1 MTKSW
6 ALGSAA
12 CQNNFLLLSYLK
24 GLIYNSV
31 AELKETR
38 NVTNMKIMNVK
49 QLFLLSTLCLT
60 MGTTQ
65 APAQE
70 FLNKLKNKGAKLVKQ
85 AMQDAVKDEVNTVE
99 KTEGEASR
107 NKNRVESK
115 VRNRTRMQGNSTMAG
130 GGVTLSP
137 KKKEITIKLCRGLG
151 PSTWYGRKNAR
162 SPLPPVCS
170 KQDSWYS
177 SLPFIHDMDN
187 ASLVAESQMLEKWIR
202 SHSSEVCSPVV
213 VRREENTRE
222 MGERTRALDNAVR
235 YLNGSVE
242 EMPEVLESGAFKRAM
257 QSDCS
262 PLYPSL
268 ESETVTYLKS
278 INRTTKEVTV
288 TVYEGNSAYDNKMNI
303 DEMWFEVN
311 PSERTAKLLEMDDES
326 AGKDYTVPSSI
337 RFAGHLF
344 RVTEIGASAFSEKK
358 VKSVTLPMGLKSIG
372 DNAFM
377 SSTISEISIPAT
389 VTNIG
394 KGAFSNIPTLKTI
407 SVPNSVKTIGH
418 SCFVACTGLTEV
430 KLPARLEK
438 LENSMFRGCRSLTKV
453 TLPQNIDKIDTGTFE
468 DCKALAHIDLPQTV
482 TTIGL
487 NAFKNTAL
495 TEVPVTTSLKLIDSN
510 AFEGCNGLT
519 SVSLPASVQ
528 IETEAF
534 KNCKNLRKATIS
546 AEHRGIP
553 DDIYMIFMGC
563 PFAQK
568 PLTSVPS
575 CVTFSE

>member
-1 MTKSW
+1 
-6 ALGSAA
+6 
-12 CQNNFLLLSYLK
+12 
-24 GLIYNSV
+24 
-31 AELKETR
+31 
-38 NVTNMKIMNVK
+38 MKIMNVK

-65 APAQE
+65 APAQG

-85 AMQDAVKDEVNTVE
+85 AMPDAVKDVVNTVE

-162 SPLPPVCS
+162 SPQPPVCS
-170 KQDSWYS
+170 KQDSWYR

-187 ASLVAESQMLEKWIR
+187 ASLVAESQMLKKWIR
-202 SHSSEVCSPVV
+202 SNSSETCSPVV

-278 INRTTKEVTV
+278 INRTTKEVKV

-311 PSERTAKLLEMDDES
+311 PSERTAKLLEMDEES

-377 SSTISEISIPAT
+377 SSAISEISIPAT

-418 SCFVACTGLTEV
+418 SCFVTCTGLTEV

-438 LENSMFRGCRSLTKV
+438 LWKNMFSGCRSLTKV

-468 DCKALAHIDLPQTV
+468 DCKALAHIDLPQSV
-482 TTIGL
+482 TTIGV

-528 IETEAF
+528 IETGAF

>member
-1 MTKSW
+1 MKLHFFICLIGLLAFTTDV
-6 ALGSAA
+6 SA
-12 CQNNFLLLSYLK
+12 QS
-24 GLIYNSV
+24 
-31 AELKETR
+31 
-38 NVTNMKIMNVK
+38 
-49 QLFLLSTLCLT
+49 
-60 MGTTQ
+60 
-65 APAQE
+65 
-70 FLNKLKNKGAKLVKQ
+70 FLNKVKRAANKAAQEAVQKAKQDVEHKAKRDVEQKTNLKVTPQATNQKQ
-85 AMQDAVKDEVNTVE
+85 
-99 KTEGEASR
+99 TEGKPVVKS
-107 NKNRVESK
+107 SS
-115 VRNRTRMQGNSTMAG
+115 GNSTMAG

-162 SPLPPVCS
+162 SPQPPVCS
-170 KQDSWYS
+170 KQDSWYR

-202 SHSSEVCSPVV
+202 SNSSETCSPVV

-377 SSTISEISIPAT
+377 SSAISEISIPAT

-438 LENSMFRGCRSLTKV
+438 LWNNMFSGCRSLTKV

-468 DCKALAHIDLPQTV
+468 DCKALAHIDLPQSV
-482 TTIGL
+482 TTIGV

-546 AEHRGIP
+546 AEHRGLP

>member
-1 MTKSW
+1 MT
-6 ALGSAA
+6 
-12 CQNNFLLLSYLK
+12 
-24 GLIYNSV
+24 
-31 AELKETR
+31 
-38 NVTNMKIMNVK
+38 MNVK

-65 APAQE
+65 APAQG

-85 AMQDAVKDEVNTVE
+85 AMPDPVKEVVNTVE
-99 KTEGEASR
+99 ETEGAASR
-107 NKNRVESK
+107 TRNRVESK
-115 VRNRTRMQGNSTMAG
+115 VRNRTSGASTRRTRTQAGSSTENS
-130 GGVTLSP
+130 GGVTLSS

-151 PSTWYGRKNAR
+151 PSTCYGRKNAR
-162 SPLPPVCS
+162 SPLPPTCS
-170 KQDSWYS
+170 KQDSWYR

-187 ASLVAESQMLEKWIR
+187 ASLVAEANMLDNFVKK
-202 SHSSEVCSPVV
+202 HSSEVCSPVV
-213 VRREENTRE
+213 VRVEENREE

-235 YLNGSVE
+235 YLNGSTD

-257 QSDCS
+257 QSDYS
-262 PLYPSL
+262 ALYPSL
-268 ESETVTYLKS
+268 EPETVTYLKS

-288 TVYEGNSAYDNKMNI
+288 SVYEGNSAYDNKMNI

-326 AGKDYTVPSSI
+326 TGKDYTVPSSI
-337 RFAGHLF
+337 RFGGHVF
-344 RVTEIGASAFSEKK
+344 RVTEIGASAFNEKK

-377 SSTISEISIPAT
+377 SSTISEINIPAT

-394 KGAFSNIPTLKTI
+394 KRAFSNIPTLKTI
-407 SVPNSVKTIGH
+407 SVPNSVKTIGL
-418 SCFVACTGLTEV
+418 SCFVMCTGLTEV
-430 KLPARLEK
+430 KLPARLER
-438 LENSMFRGCRSLTKV
+438 LENSLFKGCRSLTKV

-468 DCKALAHIDLPQTV
+468 DCKALAHIDLPQKV

-495 TEVPVTTSLKLIDSN
+495 TEVPVTTNLKLIDSN

-528 IETEAF
+528 VENEAF

>member
-1 MTKSW
+1 MT
-6 ALGSAA
+6 
-12 CQNNFLLLSYLK
+12 
-24 GLIYNSV
+24 
-31 AELKETR
+31 
-38 NVTNMKIMNVK
+38 MNVK

-65 APAQE
+65 ASAQG

-85 AMQDAVKDEVNTVE
+85 AMPEPVKDVVNTVE
-99 KTEGEASR
+99 ETEGAASR
-107 NKNRVESK
+107 TRNRVESK
-115 VRNRTRMQGNSTMAG
+115 VRNRTSGASTRRTRTQAGNSTENS

-151 PSTWYGRKNAR
+151 PSTLGGRKNAR

-170 KQDSWYS
+170 KQDSWYRA
-177 SLPFIHDMDN
+177 LPFIHDMDN
-187 ASLVAESQMLEKWIR
+187 ASLVAEANMLDNFVKK
-202 SHSSEVCSPVV
+202 HSSDVCSPVA
-213 VRREENTRE
+213 VRNEENRSE

-235 YLNGSVE
+235 YLNGSTD

-257 QSDCS
+257 QSDYS
-262 PLYPSL
+262 ALYPSL
-268 ESETVTYLKS
+268 EPETVTYLKS

-311 PSERTAKLLEMDDES
+311 PSERTAKLIEMDDES

-337 RFAGHLF
+337 RFGGHMY
-344 RVTEIGASAFSEKK
+344 RVTEIGGSAFYGKK

-377 SSTISEISIPAT
+377 SSTISEINIPAT

-394 KGAFSNIPTLKTI
+394 KRAFSNIPTLKTI

-418 SCFVACTGLTEV
+418 SCFVMCTGLTEV

-438 LENSMFRGCRSLTKV
+438 LENAMFRGCQSLTKV

-468 DCKALAHIDLPQTV
+468 DCKALTHIDLPQSV

-495 TEVPVTTSLKLIDSN
+495 TEVPVTTNLKLIDSN

-528 IETEAF
+528 VENEAF

-546 AEHRGIP
+546 AEHRGIA

>member
-1 MTKSW
+1 
-6 ALGSAA
+6 
-12 CQNNFLLLSYLK
+12 
-24 GLIYNSV
+24 
-31 AELKETR
+31 
-38 NVTNMKIMNVK
+38 MNVK

-65 APAQE
+65 APAQG

-85 AMQDAVKDEVNTVE
+85 AMPDPVKDVVNTVE
-99 KTEGEASR
+99 ETEGAATR
-107 NKNRVESK
+107 TRNRVESK
-115 VRNRTRMQGNSTMAG
+115 VRNRTSGASTRRTRTQAG
-130 GGVTLSP
+130 SSTAGSGVTLSP

-151 PSTWYGRKNAR
+151 PSTWGGRKNAR
-162 SPLPPVCS
+162 SPLPPTCS
-170 KQDSWYS
+170 KQDSWYR

-187 ASLVAESQMLEKWIR
+187 ASLVAEANMLDNFVKK
-202 SHSSEVCSPVV
+202 HSSEVCSPVV
-213 VRREENTRE
+213 VRVEENREE

-235 YLNGSVE
+235 YLNGSND

-257 QSDCS
+257 QSDYS
-262 PLYPSL
+262 ALYPSL
-268 ESETVTYLKS
+268 EPETVTYLKS

-337 RFAGHLF
+337 RFGGHVF
-344 RVTEIGASAFSEKK
+344 RVTEIGASAFNEKK

-377 SSTISEISIPAT
+377 SSTISEINIPAT

-394 KGAFSNIPTLKTI
+394 KQAFSNIPTLKTI
-407 SVPNSVKTIGH
+407 SLPNSVKTIGH
-418 SCFVACTGLTEV
+418 SCFVMCTGLTEA

-438 LENSMFRGCRSLTKV
+438 LENAMFRGCQSLTKV

-468 DCKALAHIDLPQTV
+468 DCKALAHIDLPQSV

-495 TEVPVTTSLKLIDSN
+495 TEVPVTTNLKLIDSN

-519 SVSLPASVQ
+519 SVSLPSSVQ
-528 IETEAF
+528 VENEAF

>member
-1 MTKSW
+1 
-6 ALGSAA
+6 
-12 CQNNFLLLSYLK
+12 
-24 GLIYNSV
+24 
-31 AELKETR
+31 
-38 NVTNMKIMNVK
+38 MKIMNVK

-65 APAQE
+65 APAQG

-85 AMQDAVKDEVNTVE
+85 AMPDAVKDVVNTVE
-99 KTEGEASR
+99 KTEGEASKTR
-107 NKNRVESK
+107 NRVESK

-162 SPLPPVCS
+162 SPQPPVCS
-170 KQDSWYS
+170 KQDSWYR

-202 SHSSEVCSPVV
+202 SNSSETCSPVV

-278 INRTTKEVTV
+278 IKRTTKEVTV

-358 VKSVTLPMGLKSIG
+358 LKSVTLPMGLKSIG

-377 SSTISEISIPAT
+377 SSAISEISIPAT

-438 LENSMFRGCRSLTKV
+438 LWNNMFSGCRSLTKV

-468 DCKALAHIDLPQTV
+468 DCKALAHIDLPQSV
-482 TTIGL
+482 TTIGV

>member
-1 MTKSW
+1 
-6 ALGSAA
+6 
-12 CQNNFLLLSYLK
+12 
-24 GLIYNSV
+24 
-31 AELKETR
+31 
-38 NVTNMKIMNVK
+38 MKIMNVK

-65 APAQE
+65 APAQG

-85 AMQDAVKDEVNTVE
+85 AMPDEVKDVVNTVE

-162 SPLPPVCS
+162 SPLPPACS

-187 ASLVAESQMLEKWIR
+187 ASLVAESQMLEKWII
-202 SHSSEVCSPVV
+202 SHELEVCSPVV
-213 VRREENTRE
+213 VRREEHSE
-222 MGERTRALDNAVR
+222 MGERISALNDAVR
-235 YLNGSVE
+235 YLNGSTD

-262 PLYPSL
+262 PLYPFL
-268 ESETVTYLKS
+268 KPETVTYLKS

-288 TVYEGNSAYDNKMNI
+288 TVYEGNSAYDNRMNI

-311 PSERTAKLLEMDDES
+311 PSERTAKLLEMDNDES
-326 AGKDYTVPSSI
+326 TGKDYTVPSSI

-344 RVTEIGASAFSEKK
+344 RVTEIGASAFYEKK

-377 SSTISEISIPAT
+377 NSTISEINIPAT

-394 KGAFSNIPTLKTI
+394 KGAFSNIPALKTI

-468 DCKALAHIDLPQTV
+468 DCKALAHIDLPQIV
-482 TTIGL
+482 TTIGQ

-495 TEVPVTTSLKLIDSN
+495 TEVPVTTNLKLIDSN

-528 IETEAF
+528 VEQEAF

-546 AEHRGIP
+546 AEYRGIA

>member
-1 MTKSW
+1 
-6 ALGSAA
+6 
-12 CQNNFLLLSYLK
+12 
-24 GLIYNSV
+24 
-31 AELKETR
+31 
-38 NVTNMKIMNVK
+38 MKIMNVK

-65 APAQE
+65 APAQG

-85 AMQDAVKDEVNTVE
+85 AMPDAVKDEVNTVE

-162 SPLPPVCS
+162 SPQPPVCS
-170 KQDSWYS
+170 KQDSWYR

-202 SHSSEVCSPVV
+202 SNSSETCSPVV

-438 LENSMFRGCRSLTKV
+438 LWKNMFSGCRSLTKV

-468 DCKALAHIDLPQTV
+468 DCKALAHIDLPQSV
-482 TTIGL
+482 TTIGQ

-495 TEVPVTTSLKLIDSN
+495 TEVPVTTNLKLIDSD

-528 IETEAF
+528 IEFGAF
-534 KNCKNLRKATIS
+534 QNCKNLRKATIS
-546 AEHRGIP
+546 AEYNRGIP
-553 DDIYMIFMGC
+553 DDIYGIFMGC

>member
-1 MTKSW
+1 
-6 ALGSAA
+6 
-12 CQNNFLLLSYLK
+12 
-24 GLIYNSV
+24 
-31 AELKETR
+31 
-38 NVTNMKIMNVK
+38 MNVK

-60 MGTTQ
+60 MGSTTQ
-65 APAQE
+65 APAQG
-70 FLNKLKNKGAKLVKQ
+70 FLNKLKNKGAKLVKK
-85 AMQDAVKDEVNTVE
+85 AMPNPVKDVVKTVE
-99 KTEGEASR
+99 DTEGAASR
-107 NKNRVESK
+107 TRTRVENK
-115 VRNRTRMQGNSTMAG
+115 VRNKAGGESMRRTRTQDGSSMA

-137 KKKEITIKLCRGLG
+137 QKKEITIKLCRGLG

-170 KQDSWYS
+170 KQDSWYR

-187 ASLVAESQMLEKWIR
+187 ASLVAEVNMLDNFVKKHT
-202 SHSSEVCSPVV
+202 SDVCSPVV
-213 VRREENTRE
+213 VRREENGEE
-222 MGERTRALDNAVR
+222 MGDRIEALNNAVR
-235 YLNGSVE
+235 YLNGSTD

-257 QSDCS
+257 QSDYS
-262 PLYPSL
+262 ALYPSL
-268 ESETVTYLKS
+268 KPETVTYLKS

-288 TVYEGNSAYDNKMNI
+288 TVYEGNSAYDNRMNV

-311 PSERTAKLLEMDDES
+311 PSERTAKLLEMDNDES
-326 AGKDYTVPSSI
+326 TGKDYTVPSSI
-337 RFAGHLF
+337 RFAGHMF
-344 RVTEIGASAFSEKK
+344 RVTEIGGSAFYEKK

-372 DNAFM
+372 VNAFM
-377 SSTISEISIPAT
+377 SSTISEINIPAT

-394 KGAFSNIPTLKTI
+394 KGAFSNIPALKTI

-438 LENSMFRGCRSLTKV
+438 LENAMFRGCRSLTKV

-468 DCKALAHIDLPQTV
+468 DCKALTHIDLPQSV

-495 TEVPVTTSLKLIDSN
+495 TEVPVTTNLKLIDSN

-528 IETEAF
+528 IEQEAF
-534 KNCKNLRKATIS
+534 KNCKNLRKATVS
-546 AEHRGIP
+546 AEYRGIP

>member
-1 MTKSW
+1 
-6 ALGSAA
+6 
-12 CQNNFLLLSYLK
+12 
-24 GLIYNSV
+24 
-31 AELKETR
+31 
-38 NVTNMKIMNVK
+38 MKIMNVK

-85 AMQDAVKDEVNTVE
+85 AMSDAVKDEVNTVE
-99 KTEGEASR
+99 KTEGEVSR

-162 SPLPPVCS
+162 SPQPPVCS
-170 KQDSWYS
+170 KQDSWYR

-202 SHSSEVCSPVV
+202 SNSSETCSPVV

>member
-1 MTKSW
+1 
-6 ALGSAA
+6 
-12 CQNNFLLLSYLK
+12 
-24 GLIYNSV
+24 
-31 AELKETR
+31 
-38 NVTNMKIMNVK
+38 MKIMNVK

-65 APAQE
+65 APAQG

-85 AMQDAVKDEVNTVE
+85 AIPDEVKDVVNTVE

-162 SPLPPVCS
+162 SPQPPVSS
-170 KQDSWYS
+170 KQDIWYQ

-202 SHSSEVCSPVV
+202 SNSSETCSPVV

-438 LENSMFRGCRSLTKV
+438 LWNNMFSGCRSLTKV

>member
-1 MTKSW
+1 
-6 ALGSAA
+6 
-12 CQNNFLLLSYLK
+12 
-24 GLIYNSV
+24 
-31 AELKETR
+31 
-38 NVTNMKIMNVK
+38 MKIMNVK
-49 QLFLLSTLCLT
+49 QLFLLLTLCLT

-65 APAQE
+65 APAQG

-85 AMQDAVKDEVNTVE
+85 AMPDAVKDEVNTVE

-115 VRNRTRMQGNSTMAG
+115 VRNRTRMQGNSTIAG

-162 SPLPPVCS
+162 SPQPPVCS
-170 KQDSWYS
+170 KQDSWYR

-202 SHSSEVCSPVV
+202 SNSSETCSPVV

-438 LENSMFRGCRSLTKV
+438 LWNNMFSGCRSLTKV

-468 DCKALAHIDLPQTV
+468 DCKALAHIDLPQSV
-482 TTIGL
+482 TTIGV

>member
-1 MTKSW
+1 
-6 ALGSAA
+6 
-12 CQNNFLLLSYLK
+12 
-24 GLIYNSV
+24 
-31 AELKETR
+31 
-38 NVTNMKIMNVK
+38 MKIMNVK

-65 APAQE
+65 APAQG

-85 AMQDAVKDEVNTVE
+85 AMPDAVKDVVNTVE
-99 KTEGEASR
+99 KTEGEASKTR
-107 NKNRVESK
+107 NRVESK

-162 SPLPPVCS
+162 SPQPPVCS
-170 KQDSWYS
+170 KQDSWYR

-202 SHSSEVCSPVV
+202 SNSSETCSPVV

-311 PSERTAKLLEMDDES
+311 PSERTAKLLEMDEES

-468 DCKALAHIDLPQTV
+468 DCKALAHIDLPQSV
-482 TTIGL
+482 TTIGV

-510 AFEGCNGLT
+510 AFEGCYGLT

>member
-1 MTKSW
+1 MT
-6 ALGSAA
+6 
-12 CQNNFLLLSYLK
+12 
-24 GLIYNSV
+24 
-31 AELKETR
+31 
-38 NVTNMKIMNVK
+38 MNVK

-65 APAQE
+65 APAQG

-85 AMQDAVKDEVNTVE
+85 AMPDPVKDVVNTVE
-99 KTEGEASR
+99 ETEGAASR
-107 NKNRVESK
+107 TRNRVESK
-115 VRNRTRMQGNSTMAG
+115 VRNRTSGASTRRTRTQAGSSMAG
-130 GGVTLSP
+130 SGVTLSP

-151 PSTWYGRKNAR
+151 PLTLGGHKNAR
-162 SPLPPVCS
+162 SPLPPTCS
-170 KQDSWYS
+170 KQDSWYR

-187 ASLVAESQMLEKWIR
+187 ASLVAEANMLDNMMKKR
-202 SHSSEVCSPVV
+202 SEDVCSPVA
-213 VRREENTRE
+213 VRCEENRSE

-235 YLNGSVE
+235 YLNGSTD
-242 EMPEVLESGAFKRAM
+242 EMPEELESGAFKRAM
-257 QSDCS
+257 QSDYS
-262 PLYPSL
+262 ALYPSL
-268 ESETVTYLKS
+268 EPETVTYLKS

-288 TVYEGNSAYDNKMNI
+288 SVYEGNSAYDNKMNI

-337 RFAGHLF
+337 RFGGHMY
-344 RVTEIGASAFSEKK
+344 RVTEIGGSAFYGKK

-377 SSTISEISIPAT
+377 SSTISEINIPAT

-394 KGAFSNIPTLKTI
+394 KRAFSNIPTLKTI
-407 SVPNSVKTIGH
+407 SVPNSVKTIGL
-418 SCFVACTGLTEV
+418 SCFVMCTGLTEV

-438 LENSMFRGCRSLTKV
+438 LENSLFKGCRSLTKV
-453 TLPQNIDKIDTGTFE
+453 TLPQNIDMIDTGTFE
-468 DCKALAHIDLPQTV
+468 DCKALTHIDLPQSV

-495 TEVPVTTSLKLIDSN
+495 TEVPVTTNLKLIDSN

-528 IETEAF
+528 VENEAF

>member
-1 MTKSW
+1 
-6 ALGSAA
+6 
-12 CQNNFLLLSYLK
+12 
-24 GLIYNSV
+24 
-31 AELKETR
+31 
-38 NVTNMKIMNVK
+38 MNVK

-65 APAQE
+65 APAQG

-85 AMQDAVKDEVNTVE
+85 AMPNPVKDVVKTVE
-99 KTEGEASR
+99 DTEGAASR
-107 NKNRVESK
+107 TRTRVENK
-115 VRNRTRMQGNSTMAG
+115 VRNKAGGESMRRTRTQAGSSMA

-137 KKKEITIKLCRGLG
+137 KKKEMTIKLCRGLG
-151 PSTWYGRKNAR
+151 PSTWHGRKNAR

-170 KQDSWYS
+170 KQDSWYR

-187 ASLVAESQMLEKWIR
+187 ASLVAEVNMLDNFVKK
-202 SHSSEVCSPVV
+202 HSSDVCSPVL
-213 VRREENTRE
+213 VRREENSRE
-222 MGERTRALDNAVR
+222 MGDRIEALNNAVR
-235 YLNGSVE
+235 YLNGSTD

-257 QSDCS
+257 QSDYS
-262 PLYPSL
+262 ALYPSL
-268 ESETVTYLKS
+268 KPETVTYLKS

-288 TVYEGNSAYDNKMNI
+288 TVYEGNSAYDNRMNV

-311 PSERTAKLLEMDDES
+311 PSERTAKLIEMDDES

-337 RFAGHLF
+337 RFGGHVF
-344 RVTEIGASAFSEKK
+344 RVTEIGGSAFYGKK

-377 SSTISEISIPAT
+377 SSTISEINIPAT

-394 KGAFSNIPTLKTI
+394 KQAFSNIPTLKTI
-407 SVPNSVKTIGH
+407 SIPNSVKTIGH
-418 SCFVACTGLTEV
+418 SCFVVCTGLTEV

-438 LENSMFRGCRSLTKV
+438 LENSMFKGCRSLTKV

-468 DCKALAHIDLPQTV
+468 DCKALAHIDLPKSV

-495 TEVPVTTSLKLIDSN
+495 TEVPVTTNLKLIDSN
-510 AFEGCNGLT
+510 AFEGCNGLS

-528 IETEAF
+528 VENEAF

>member
-1 MTKSW
+1 
-6 ALGSAA
+6 
-12 CQNNFLLLSYLK
+12 
-24 GLIYNSV
+24 
-31 AELKETR
+31 
-38 NVTNMKIMNVK
+38 MNVK

-65 APAQE
+65 APAQG

-85 AMQDAVKDEVNTVE
+85 AMPDAVKDVVNTVE
-99 KTEGEASR
+99 KTEGEASKTR
-107 NKNRVESK
+107 NRVESK

-162 SPLPPVCS
+162 SPQPPVCS
-170 KQDSWYS
+170 KQDNWYR

-187 ASLVAESQMLEKWIR
+187 ASLVAESQMLKKWIR
-202 SHSSEVCSPVV
+202 SNSSETCSPVV

-278 INRTTKEVTV
+278 INRTTKEVKV

-438 LENSMFRGCRSLTKV
+438 LWNNMFSGCRSLTKV

-468 DCKALAHIDLPQTV
+468 DCKALAHIDLPQSV
-482 TTIGL
+482 TTIGV

-553 DDIYMIFMGC
+553 EDIYMIFMGC

>member
-1 MTKSW
+1 MT
-6 ALGSAA
+6 
-12 CQNNFLLLSYLK
+12 
-24 GLIYNSV
+24 
-31 AELKETR
+31 
-38 NVTNMKIMNVK
+38 MNVK

-65 APAQE
+65 APAQG

-85 AMQDAVKDEVNTVE
+85 AMPDPVKDVVNTVE
-99 KTEGEASR
+99 ETEGAATR
-107 NKNRVESK
+107 TRNRVESK
-115 VRNRTRMQGNSTMAG
+115 VRNRTSGASTRRTRTQAG
-130 GGVTLSP
+130 SSTAGGVTLSP

-151 PSTWYGRKNAR
+151 PSTLGGRKNAR

-170 KQDSWYS
+170 KQDSWYRA
-177 SLPFIHDMDN
+177 LPFIHDMDN
-187 ASLVAESQMLEKWIR
+187 ASLVAEVNMLDNFVKK
-202 SHSSEVCSPVV
+202 HSSDVCSPVL
-213 VRREENTRE
+213 VRREENSRE
-222 MGERTRALDNAVR
+222 MGERTRALNNAVR
-235 YLNGSVE
+235 YLNGSTD

-257 QSDCS
+257 QSDYS
-262 PLYPSL
+262 ALYPSL
-268 ESETVTYLKS
+268 EPETVTYLKS

-311 PSERTAKLLEMDDES
+311 PSERTAKLIEMDDES

-337 RFAGHLF
+337 RFGGHVF
-344 RVTEIGASAFSEKK
+344 RVTEIGGSAFYGKK

-377 SSTISEISIPAT
+377 SSSISEINIPAT

-394 KGAFSNIPTLKTI
+394 KRAFSNIPTLKTI
-407 SVPNSVKTIGH
+407 SVPNSVKTIGL
-418 SCFVACTGLTEV
+418 SCFVMCTGLTEI

-438 LENSMFRGCRSLTKV
+438 LENSLFKGCRSLTKV

-468 DCKALAHIDLPQTV
+468 DCKALTHIDLPQSV

-495 TEVPVTTSLKLIDSN
+495 TEVPVTTNLKLIDSN

-528 IETEAF
+528 VEQEAF

>member
-1 MTKSW
+1 
-6 ALGSAA
+6 
-12 CQNNFLLLSYLK
+12 
-24 GLIYNSV
+24 
-31 AELKETR
+31 
-38 NVTNMKIMNVK
+38 MNVK

-60 MGTTQ
+60 MGATQ
-65 APAQE
+65 ASAQG

-85 AMQDAVKDEVNTVE
+85 ALPDPVKDVVNTVE
-99 KTEGEASR
+99 ETEGAASR
-107 NKNRVESK
+107 TRNRVENK
-115 VRNRTRMQGNSTMAG
+115 VRNRTSGASTRRTRTQGGSATAGSG

-151 PSTWYGRKNAR
+151 PSISGGRKNAR
-162 SPLPPVCS
+162 SPLPPTCS
-170 KQDSWYS
+170 KQDSWYRA
-177 SLPFIHDMDN
+177 LPFIHDMDN
-187 ASLVAESQMLEKWIR
+187 ASLVAEANMLDNMMKKR
-202 SHSSEVCSPVV
+202 SEDVCSPVA
-213 VRREENTRE
+213 VRCEENRSE

-235 YLNGSVE
+235 YLNGSDD

-257 QSDCS
+257 QSDYS
-262 PLYPSL
+262 ALYPSL
-268 ESETVTYLKS
+268 EPETVTYLKS

-288 TVYEGNSAYDNKMNI
+288 TVYEGNSAYDNRMNI

-311 PSERTAKLLEMDDES
+311 PSERTAKLLEMDNDES
-326 AGKDYTVPSSI
+326 TGKDYTVPSSI
-337 RFAGHLF
+337 RFAGHVF
-344 RVTEIGASAFSEKK
+344 RVTEIGASAFCDMK

-372 DNAFM
+372 VNAFM
-377 SSTISEISIPAT
+377 GSTISEISIPAT

-394 KGAFSNIPTLKTI
+394 ERAFSDIPALKTI

-468 DCKALAHIDLPQTV
+468 DCKALTHIDLPQSV
-482 TTIGL
+482 TTIGQ

-495 TEVPVTTSLKLIDSN
+495 TEVPVTTNLKLIDSN

-528 IETEAF
+528 VENEAF

-546 AEHRGIP
+546 AEHRGIA

>member
-1 MTKSW
+1 
-6 ALGSAA
+6 
-12 CQNNFLLLSYLK
+12 
-24 GLIYNSV
+24 
-31 AELKETR
+31 
-38 NVTNMKIMNVK
+38 MKILNVK

-65 APAQE
+65 APAQG

-85 AMQDAVKDEVNTVE
+85 AMPDAVKDVVNTVE

-115 VRNRTRMQGNSTMAG
+115 VRNRTRMQGNSTIAG

-162 SPLPPVCS
+162 SPQPPVCS
-170 KQDSWYS
+170 KQDSWYR

-187 ASLVAESQMLEKWIR
+187 ASLVAESQMLKKWIR
-202 SHSSEVCSPVV
+202 SNSSETCSPVV

-222 MGERTRALDNAVR
+222 MGERIRALDNAVR

-278 INRTTKEVTV
+278 INRTTKEVKV

-311 PSERTAKLLEMDDES
+311 PSERTAKLLEMDEES

-377 SSTISEISIPAT
+377 SSAISEISIPAT

-438 LENSMFRGCRSLTKV
+438 LWNNMFSGCRSLTKV

-468 DCKALAHIDLPQTV
+468 DCKALAHIDLPQIV
-482 TTIGL
+482 TTIGQ

>member
-1 MTKSW
+1 
-6 ALGSAA
+6 
-12 CQNNFLLLSYLK
+12 
-24 GLIYNSV
+24 
-31 AELKETR
+31 
-38 NVTNMKIMNVK
+38 MKIMNVK
-49 QLFLLSTLCLT
+49 QLFLLLTLCLT

-65 APAQE
+65 APAQG

-85 AMQDAVKDEVNTVE
+85 AMPDAVKDVVNTVE
-99 KTEGEASR
+99 KTEGEASKTR
-107 NKNRVESK
+107 NRVESK

-162 SPLPPVCS
+162 SPQPPVCS
-170 KQDSWYS
+170 KQDSWYR

-202 SHSSEVCSPVV
+202 SNSSETCSPVV

-389 VTNIG
+389 Q
-394 KGAFSNIPTLKTI
+394 
-407 SVPNSVKTIGH
+407 H
-418 SCFVACTGLTEV
+418 
-430 KLPARLEK
+430 
-438 LENSMFRGCRSLTKV
+438 
-453 TLPQNIDKIDTGTFE
+453 
-468 DCKALAHIDLPQTV
+468 
-482 TTIGL
+482 
-487 NAFKNTAL
+487 
-495 TEVPVTTSLKLIDSN
+495 
-510 AFEGCNGLT
+510 
-519 SVSLPASVQ
+519 
-528 IETEAF
+528 
-534 KNCKNLRKATIS
+534 
-546 AEHRGIP
+546 
-553 DDIYMIFMGC
+553 
-563 PFAQK
+563 
-568 PLTSVPS
+568 
-575 CVTFSE
+575 

>member
-1 MTKSW
+1 
-6 ALGSAA
+6 
-12 CQNNFLLLSYLK
+12 
-24 GLIYNSV
+24 
-31 AELKETR
+31 
-38 NVTNMKIMNVK
+38 
-49 QLFLLSTLCLT
+49 
-60 MGTTQ
+60 MGATQ
-65 APAQE
+65 ASAQG
-70 FLNKLKNKGAKLVKQ
+70 FLNKLKNKGAKLVTQ
-85 AMQDAVKDEVNTVE
+85 AMPDPVKDVVNTVE
-99 KTEGEASR
+99 ETEGAASR
-107 NKNRVESK
+107 TRNRVENK
-115 VRNRTRMQGNSTMAG
+115 VRNRTSGASTRRTRTQGGSATAGSG

-137 KKKEITIKLCRGLG
+137 KKKDITIKLCRGLG
-151 PSTWYGRKNAR
+151 PSISGGRKNAR
-162 SPLPPVCS
+162 SPLPPTCS
-170 KQDSWYS
+170 KQDSWYRA
-177 SLPFIHDMDN
+177 LPFIHDMDN
-187 ASLVAESQMLEKWIR
+187 ASLVAEANMLDNMMKKR
-202 SHSSEVCSPVV
+202 SEDVCSPVA
-213 VRREENTRE
+213 VRCEENRSE
-222 MGERTRALDNAVR
+222 IGERTRALDNAVR
-235 YLNGSVE
+235 YLNGSDD

-257 QSDCS
+257 QSDYS
-262 PLYPSL
+262 ALYPSL
-268 ESETVTYLKS
+268 KPETVTYLKS

-288 TVYEGNSAYDNKMNI
+288 TVYEGNSAYDNRMNI

-311 PSERTAKLLEMDDES
+311 PSERTAKLLEMDNDES
-326 AGKDYTVPSSI
+326 TGKDYTVPSSI
-337 RFAGHLF
+337 RFAGHMF
-344 RVTEIGASAFSEKK
+344 RVTEIGGSAFSDMK

-377 SSTISEISIPAT
+377 NSTISEITIPAT

-394 KGAFSNIPTLKTI
+394 KGAFSNIPALKTI

-468 DCKALAHIDLPQTV
+468 DCKALAHIDLPQSV
-482 TTIGL
+482 TTIGQ

-495 TEVPVTTSLKLIDSN
+495 TEVPVTTNLKLIDSN

-528 IETEAF
+528 IEFEAF
-534 KNCKNLRKATIS
+534 KNCKNLRKAIIS
-546 AEHRGIP
+546 AEYRGIA

>member
-1 MTKSW
+1 
-6 ALGSAA
+6 
-12 CQNNFLLLSYLK
+12 
-24 GLIYNSV
+24 
-31 AELKETR
+31 
-38 NVTNMKIMNVK
+38 MKIMNVK

-65 APAQE
+65 APAQG

-85 AMQDAVKDEVNTVE
+85 AMPDAVKDVVNTVE

-115 VRNRTRMQGNSTMAG
+115 VRNRTRMQGNSTMAS

-162 SPLPPVCS
+162 SPQPPVCS
-170 KQDSWYS
+170 KQDSWYR

-187 ASLVAESQMLEKWIR
+187 ASLVAESQMIEKWIR
-202 SHSSEVCSPVV
+202 SHSSETCSPVV

-257 QSDCS
+257 QSDFS

-311 PSERTAKLLEMDDES
+311 PSERTAKLLEMDEES

-377 SSTISEISIPAT
+377 SSAISEISIPAT

-438 LENSMFRGCRSLTKV
+438 LWNNMFSGCRSLTKV

-468 DCKALAHIDLPQTV
+468 DCKALAHIDLPQSV
-482 TTIGL
+482 TTIGV

-534 KNCKNLRKATIS
+534 KNCI
-546 AEHRGIP
+546 
-553 DDIYMIFMGC
+553 
-563 PFAQK
+563 
-568 PLTSVPS
+568 
-575 CVTFSE
+575 

>member
-1 MTKSW
+1 
-6 ALGSAA
+6 
-12 CQNNFLLLSYLK
+12 
-24 GLIYNSV
+24 
-31 AELKETR
+31 
-38 NVTNMKIMNVK
+38 MKIMNVK

-65 APAQE
+65 APAQG

-85 AMQDAVKDEVNTVE
+85 AMPDEVKDVVNTVE

-162 SPLPPVCS
+162 SPQPPVCS
-170 KQDSWYS
+170 KQDSWYR

-187 ASLVAESQMLEKWIR
+187 ASLVAESQMLKKWIR
-202 SHSSEVCSPVV
+202 SNSSETCSPVV

-278 INRTTKEVTV
+278 INRTTKEVKV

-438 LENSMFRGCRSLTKV
+438 LWKNMFSGCRSLTKV

-468 DCKALAHIDLPQTV
+468 DCKALAHIDLPQSV
-482 TTIGL
+482 TTIGV

>member
-1 MTKSW
+1 
-6 ALGSAA
+6 
-12 CQNNFLLLSYLK
+12 
-24 GLIYNSV
+24 
-31 AELKETR
+31 
-38 NVTNMKIMNVK
+38 MNVK

-65 APAQE
+65 APAQG

-85 AMQDAVKDEVNTVE
+85 AMPDPVKEVVNTVE
-99 KTEGEASR
+99 ETEGAATR
-107 NKNRVESK
+107 TRNRVESR
-115 VRNRTRMQGNSTMAG
+115 VRNRTSGASTRRTRTQAGSSTAG

-151 PSTWYGRKNAR
+151 PSTLGGRKNAR

-170 KQDSWYS
+170 KQDSWYRA
-177 SLPFIHDMDN
+177 LPFIHDMDN
-187 ASLVAESQMLEKWIR
+187 ASLVAEANMLDNFVKK
-202 SHSSEVCSPVV
+202 HSSDVCSPVA
-213 VRREENTRE
+213 VRNEENRSE

-235 YLNGSVE
+235 YLNGSTD

-262 PLYPSL
+262 ALYPSL
-268 ESETVTYLKS
+268 EPETVTYLKS

-288 TVYEGNSAYDNKMNI
+288 TVYEGNSAYDNRMLV

-311 PSERTAKLLEMDDES
+311 PSERTAKLIEMDDES

-337 RFAGHLF
+337 RFGGHMY
-344 RVTEIGASAFSEKK
+344 RVTEIGGSAFYGKK

-377 SSTISEISIPAT
+377 SSTISEINIPAT

-394 KGAFSNIPTLKTI
+394 KRAFSNIPTLKTI
-407 SVPNSVKTIGH
+407 SVPNSVKTIGL
-418 SCFVACTGLTEV
+418 SCFVMCTGLTEV

-438 LENSMFRGCRSLTKV
+438 LENSLFKGCRSLTKV

-468 DCKALAHIDLPQTV
+468 DCKALTHIDLPQSV

-495 TEVPVTTSLKLIDSN
+495 TEVPVTTNLKLIDSN

-528 IETEAF
+528 VENEAF

>member
-1 MTKSW
+1 
-6 ALGSAA
+6 
-12 CQNNFLLLSYLK
+12 
-24 GLIYNSV
+24 
-31 AELKETR
+31 
-38 NVTNMKIMNVK
+38 MKIMNVK

-85 AMQDAVKDEVNTVE
+85 AMSDAVKDEVNTEE

-162 SPLPPVCS
+162 SPQPPVCS
-170 KQDSWYS
+170 KQDSWYR

-202 SHSSEVCSPVV
+202 SNSSETCSPVV

-438 LENSMFRGCRSLTKV
+438 LWNNMFSGCRSLTKV

-468 DCKALAHIDLPQTV
+468 DCKALAHIDLPQSV
-482 TTIGL
+482 TTIGV

>member
-1 MTKSW
+1 
-6 ALGSAA
+6 
-12 CQNNFLLLSYLK
+12 
-24 GLIYNSV
+24 
-31 AELKETR
+31 
-38 NVTNMKIMNVK
+38 MKIMNVK

-65 APAQE
+65 APAQG

-85 AMQDAVKDEVNTVE
+85 AMPDAVKDVVNTVE
-99 KTEGEASR
+99 KTEGEASKTR
-107 NKNRVESK
+107 NRVESK

-162 SPLPPVCS
+162 SPQPPVCS
-170 KQDSWYS
+170 KQDSWYR

-187 ASLVAESQMLEKWIR
+187 ASLVAESQMLKKWIR
-202 SHSSEVCSPVV
+202 SNSSETCSPVV

-222 MGERTRALDNAVR
+222 MGERIRALDNAVR

-278 INRTTKEVTV
+278 INRTTKEVKV

-303 DEMWFEVN
+303 DEMWFEMN
-311 PSERTAKLLEMDDES
+311 PSERTAKLLEMDEES

-468 DCKALAHIDLPQTV
+468 DCKALAHIDLPQSV
-482 TTIGL
+482 TTIGQ

-528 IETEAF
+528 IEFEAF

>member
-1 MTKSW
+1 
-6 ALGSAA
+6 
-12 CQNNFLLLSYLK
+12 
-24 GLIYNSV
+24 
-31 AELKETR
+31 
-38 NVTNMKIMNVK
+38 MNVK

-65 APAQE
+65 APAQG

-468 DCKALAHIDLPQTV
+468 DCKALAHIDLPQSV
-482 TTIGL
+482 TTIGV

-528 IETEAF
+528 IEFEAF

>member
-1 MTKSW
+1 
-6 ALGSAA
+6 
-12 CQNNFLLLSYLK
+12 
-24 GLIYNSV
+24 
-31 AELKETR
+31 
-38 NVTNMKIMNVK
+38 MKIMNVK

-65 APAQE
+65 APAQG

-85 AMQDAVKDEVNTVE
+85 AMPDAVKDVVNTVE
-99 KTEGEASR
+99 ETEGEASKTR
-107 NKNRVESK
+107 NRVESK

-151 PSTWYGRKNAR
+151 PSTWYGRKNAC
-162 SPLPPVCS
+162 SPQPPVCS
-170 KQDSWYS
+170 KQDSWYR

-187 ASLVAESQMLEKWIR
+187 ASLVAESQMLKKWIR
-202 SHSSEVCSPVV
+202 SNSSETCSPVV

-278 INRTTKEVTV
+278 INRTTKEVKV

-311 PSERTAKLLEMDDES
+311 PSERTAKLLEMDEES

-377 SSTISEISIPAT
+377 SSAISEISIPAT

-438 LENSMFRGCRSLTKV
+438 LWNNMFSGCRSLTKV

-468 DCKALAHIDLPQTV
+468 DCKALAHIDLPQSV
-482 TTIGL
+482 TTIGV

-546 AEHRGIP
+546 AEHRGLP

>member
-1 MTKSW
+1 M
-6 ALGSAA
+6 LD
-12 CQNNFLLLSYLK
+12 N
-24 GLIYNSV
+24 
-31 AELKETR
+31 
-38 NVTNMKIMNVK
+38 
-49 QLFLLSTLCLT
+49 
-60 MGTTQ
+60 GTTQ
-65 APAQE
+65 APAQG

-85 AMQDAVKDEVNTVE
+85 AMPDPVKDVVNTVE
-99 KTEGEASR
+99 ETEGSASR
-107 NKNRVESK
+107 TKTRVENR
-115 VRNRTRMQGNSTMAG
+115 VRNRVGGESMRRTRTQGGS

-151 PSTWYGRKNAR
+151 PSTWYGRNNAR
-162 SPLPPVCS
+162 SPLPPACS

-177 SLPFIHDMDN
+177 SLPFINDMDN

-202 SHSSEVCSPVV
+202 SHTSEVCSPVV
-213 VRREENTRE
+213 VRVEEDRKE
-222 MGERTRALDNAVR
+222 LPDRISALNNAVR
-235 YLNGSVE
+235 YLNGSTD
-242 EMPEVLESGAFKRAM
+242 EMPEVFESGAFKRAM
-257 QSDCS
+257 QSDYS
-262 PLYPSL
+262 ALYPSL
-268 ESETVTYLKS
+268 EPETVKYLKS

-288 TVYEGNSAYDNKMNI
+288 TVYEGNSAYDNRMNI

-311 PSERTAKLLEMDDES
+311 PSERTAKLLEMDNDES
-326 AGKDYTVPSSI
+326 TGKDYTVPSSI
-337 RFAGHLF
+337 RFAGHVF
-344 RVTEIGASAFSEKK
+344 RVTEIGGAAFCDMK
-358 VKSVTLPMGLKSIG
+358 VKSVTLPMGLKSISV
-372 DNAFM
+372 NAFM
-377 SSTISEISIPAT
+377 NSTISEISIPAT

-394 KGAFSNIPTLKTI
+394 KGAFSNILALKTI

-418 SCFVACTGLTEV
+418 SCFAACTGLTEA

-495 TEVPVTTSLKLIDSN
+495 TEVPVTTNLKLIDSN

-528 IETEAF
+528 IEFEAF

-546 AEHRGIP
+546 AEHRGIA

>member
-1 MTKSW
+1 MT
-6 ALGSAA
+6 
-12 CQNNFLLLSYLK
+12 
-24 GLIYNSV
+24 
-31 AELKETR
+31 
-38 NVTNMKIMNVK
+38 MNVK

-65 APAQE
+65 APAQG

-85 AMQDAVKDEVNTVE
+85 AMPDPVKEVVNTVE
-99 KTEGEASR
+99 ETEGAATR
-107 NKNRVESK
+107 TRNRVENK
-115 VRNRTRMQGNSTMAG
+115 VRNRTSGASTRRTRTQGGSATAGSG

-151 PSTWYGRKNAR
+151 PSISGGRKNAR
-162 SPLPPVCS
+162 SPLPPTCS
-170 KQDSWYS
+170 KQDSWYRA
-177 SLPFIHDMDN
+177 LPFIHDMDN
-187 ASLVAESQMLEKWIR
+187 ASLVAEVNMLDNFVKK
-202 SHSSEVCSPVV
+202 HSLEVCSPVL
-213 VRREENTRE
+213 VRREENSRE

-235 YLNGSVE
+235 YLNGSTD
-242 EMPEVLESGAFKRAM
+242 EMPKVFESGAFKRAM
-257 QSDCS
+257 QSDYS
-262 PLYPSL
+262 ALYPSL
-268 ESETVTYLKS
+268 KPETVTYLKS

-288 TVYEGNSAYDNKMNI
+288 TVYDGNSAYDNKMNI
-303 DEMWFEVN
+303 EEMWFEVN
-311 PSERTAKLLEMDDES
+311 PSERTAKLIEMDDES

-337 RFAGHLF
+337 RFGGHMY
-344 RVTEIGASAFSEKK
+344 RVTEIGGSAFYGKK

-377 SSTISEISIPAT
+377 SSTISEINIPAT

-394 KGAFSNIPTLKTI
+394 RGAFSNIPTLKTI

-438 LENSMFRGCRSLTKV
+438 LENSMFKGCRSLTKV

-468 DCKALAHIDLPQTV
+468 DCKALAHIDLPKSV

-495 TEVPVTTSLKLIDSN
+495 TEVPVTTNLKLIDSN

-528 IETEAF
+528 VENEAF

>member
-1 MTKSW
+1 
-6 ALGSAA
+6 
-12 CQNNFLLLSYLK
+12 
-24 GLIYNSV
+24 
-31 AELKETR
+31 
-38 NVTNMKIMNVK
+38 MKIMNVK
-49 QLFLLSTLCLT
+49 QLFLLLTLCLT

-65 APAQE
+65 APAQG

-85 AMQDAVKDEVNTVE
+85 AMPDAVKDEVNTVE

-162 SPLPPVCS
+162 SPQPPVCS
-170 KQDSWYS
+170 KQDSWYR

-187 ASLVAESQMLEKWIR
+187 ASLVAESQMLKKWIR
-202 SHSSEVCSPVV
+202 SNSSETCSPVV

-438 LENSMFRGCRSLTKV
+438 LWNNMFSGCRSLTKV

-468 DCKALAHIDLPQTV
+468 DCKALAHIDLPQSV
-482 TTIGL
+482 TTIGV

>member
-1 MTKSW
+1 M
-6 ALGSAA
+6 
-12 CQNNFLLLSYLK
+12 
-24 GLIYNSV
+24 
-31 AELKETR
+31 
-38 NVTNMKIMNVK
+38 
-49 QLFLLSTLCLT
+49 
-60 MGTTQ
+60 
-65 APAQE
+65 
-70 FLNKLKNKGAKLVKQ
+70 KNKGAKLVKQ
-85 AMQDAVKDEVNTVE
+85 AMPDPVKDVVNTVE
-99 KTEGEASR
+99 ETEGAASR
-107 NKNRVESK
+107 TRNRVESK
-115 VRNRTRMQGNSTMAG
+115 VRNRTSGASTRRTRTQAGSSMAG
-130 GGVTLSP
+130 SGVTLSP

-151 PSTWYGRKNAR
+151 PLTLGGHKNAR
-162 SPLPPVCS
+162 SPLPPTCS
-170 KQDSWYS
+170 KQDSWYR

-187 ASLVAESQMLEKWIR
+187 ASLVAEANMLDNFVKK
-202 SHSSEVCSPVV
+202 HSSDVCSPVA
-213 VRREENTRE
+213 VRNEENRSE

-235 YLNGSVE
+235 YLNGSTD
-242 EMPEVLESGAFKRAM
+242 EMPEELESGAFKRAM
-257 QSDCS
+257 QSDYS
-262 PLYPSL
+262 ALYPSL
-268 ESETVTYLKS
+268 EPETVTYLKS

-288 TVYEGNSAYDNKMNI
+288 SVYEGNSAYDNKMNI

-337 RFAGHLF
+337 RFGGHMY
-344 RVTEIGASAFSEKK
+344 RVTEIGGSAFYGKK

-377 SSTISEISIPAT
+377 SSTISEINIPAT

-394 KGAFSNIPTLKTI
+394 KRAFSNIPTLKTI
-407 SVPNSVKTIGH
+407 SVPNSVKTIGL
-418 SCFVACTGLTEV
+418 SCFVMCTGLTEV

-438 LENSMFRGCRSLTKV
+438 LENSLFKGCRSLTKV
-453 TLPQNIDKIDTGTFE
+453 TLPQNIDMIDTGTFE
-468 DCKALAHIDLPQTV
+468 DCKALTHIDLPQSV

-495 TEVPVTTSLKLIDSN
+495 TEVPVTTNLKLIDSN

-528 IETEAF
+528 VENEAF

>member
-1 MTKSW
+1 
-6 ALGSAA
+6 
-12 CQNNFLLLSYLK
+12 
-24 GLIYNSV
+24 
-31 AELKETR
+31 
-38 NVTNMKIMNVK
+38 MKIMNVK

-65 APAQE
+65 APAQG

-85 AMQDAVKDEVNTVE
+85 AMPDAVKDVVNTVE
-99 KTEGEASR
+99 ETEGDVSKTR
-107 NKNRVESK
+107 NRVESK
-115 VRNRTRMQGNSTMAG
+115 VRNRTRMQGNSTMTG
-130 GGVTLSP
+130 GSVTLSP

-162 SPLPPVCS
+162 SPQPPVCS
-170 KQDSWYS
+170 KQDSWYR

-187 ASLVAESQMLEKWIR
+187 ASLVAESQMIEKWIR
-202 SHSSEVCSPVV
+202 SHSSETCSPVV

-311 PSERTAKLLEMDDES
+311 PSERTAKLLEMDNDES

-344 RVTEIGASAFSEKK
+344 RVTEIGASAFSEKR

-438 LENSMFRGCRSLTKV
+438 LWNNMFSGCRSLTKV

-468 DCKALAHIDLPQTV
+468 DCKALAHIDLPQSV
-482 TTIGL
+482 TTIGQ

-495 TEVPVTTSLKLIDSN
+495 TEVPVTTNLRLIDSN

-534 KNCKNLRKATIS
+534 KNCKNLRRATIS

>member
-1 MTKSW
+1 
-6 ALGSAA
+6 
-12 CQNNFLLLSYLK
+12 
-24 GLIYNSV
+24 
-31 AELKETR
+31 
-38 NVTNMKIMNVK
+38 MKIMNVK

-65 APAQE
+65 APAQG

-85 AMQDAVKDEVNTVE
+85 AMPDAVKDVVNTVE

-162 SPLPPVCS
+162 SPQPPVCS
-170 KQDSWYS
+170 KQDSWYR

-187 ASLVAESQMLEKWIR
+187 ASLVAESQMLKKWIR
-202 SHSSEVCSPVV
+202 SNSSETCSPVV

-438 LENSMFRGCRSLTKV
+438 LVKNMFSGCRSLTKV

-468 DCKALAHIDLPQTV
+468 DCKALAHIDLPQSV
-482 TTIGL
+482 TTIGV

>member
-1 MTKSW
+1 
-6 ALGSAA
+6 
-12 CQNNFLLLSYLK
+12 
-24 GLIYNSV
+24 
-31 AELKETR
+31 
-38 NVTNMKIMNVK
+38 
-49 QLFLLSTLCLT
+49 

-65 APAQE
+65 APAQG

-85 AMQDAVKDEVNTVE
+85 TMPDPVKDVVNTVE
-99 KTEGEASR
+99 ETEGDVSKIR
-107 NKNRVESK
+107 NRVESK
-115 VRNRTRMQGNSTMAG
+115 VRNRAGGESTRRTRMQAGSSMAG

-170 KQDSWYS
+170 KQDSWYR

-202 SHSSEVCSPVV
+202 SHSLEMCEPVA
-213 VRREENTRE
+213 VRREEKTDELGDRLS
-222 MGERTRALDNAVR
+222 ALDNAVR
-235 YLNGSVE
+235 YLNGSDD

-257 QSDCS
+257 QSDYS
-262 PLYPSL
+262 ALYPWL
-268 ESETVTYLKS
+268 KPETVTYLKS

-311 PSERTAKLLEMDDES
+311 PSERTAKLIEMDNDES
-326 AGKDYTVPSSI
+326 VGKDYTVPSSI
-337 RFAGHLF
+337 RFAGHMF
-344 RVTEIGASAFSEKK
+344 RVTEIGGTAFSEKK

-394 KGAFSNIPTLKTI
+394 RRAFSNISIKTI

-418 SCFVACTGLTEV
+418 SCFANCTGLTEA
-430 KLPARLEK
+430 KLPVRLEK
-438 LENSMFRGCRSLTKV
+438 LENSMFSGCRSLTKV
-453 TLPQNIDKIDTGTFE
+453 TLSQNIDKIDTGTFE
-468 DCKALAHIDLPQTV
+468 DCKALAHIDLPQSI
-482 TTIGL
+482 TTIGQ

-495 TEVPVTTSLKLIDSN
+495 KEVPVTTNLKLIDSN

-528 IETEAF
+528 IEDGAF

>member
-1 MTKSW
+1 
-6 ALGSAA
+6 
-12 CQNNFLLLSYLK
+12 
-24 GLIYNSV
+24 
-31 AELKETR
+31 
-38 NVTNMKIMNVK
+38 MKIMNVK

-65 APAQE
+65 APAQG

-85 AMQDAVKDEVNTVE
+85 AMPDAVKDVVNTVE

-162 SPLPPVCS
+162 SPQPPVCS
-170 KQDSWYS
+170 KQDSWYR

-202 SHSSEVCSPVV
+202 SNSSETCSPVV

-438 LENSMFRGCRSLTKV
+438 LWNNMFSGCRSLTKV

-468 DCKALAHIDLPQTV
+468 DCKALAHIDLPQSV
-482 TTIGL
+482 TTIGQ

>member
-1 MTKSW
+1 
-6 ALGSAA
+6 
-12 CQNNFLLLSYLK
+12 
-24 GLIYNSV
+24 
-31 AELKETR
+31 
-38 NVTNMKIMNVK
+38 MKIMNVK
-49 QLFLLSTLCLT
+49 QLFLLSILCLT

-65 APAQE
+65 APAQG
-70 FLNKLKNKGAKLVKQ
+70 FLNKLKNKGEKLVKQ
-85 AMQDAVKDEVNTVE
+85 AMPDAVKDVVNTVE

-130 GGVTLSP
+130 GVTLSP

-162 SPLPPVCS
+162 SPQPPVCS

-202 SHSSEVCSPVV
+202 SNSSKICSPVV
-213 VRREENTRE
+213 VRREENIRE

-438 LENSMFRGCRSLTKV
+438 LWNNMFSGCRSLTKV

-468 DCKALAHIDLPQTV
+468 DCKALAHIDLPQSV
-482 TTIGL
+482 TTIGV